1 LFTIPSPLIKLNDLL
16 FDEAG
21 IELFIKRDDL
31 IHPQISGNKWRK
43 LKFNFLEAEKLNKR
57 TIVTFGGA
65 YSNHIYATAAAGKLF
80 GYKTIGIIRGEEQ
93 IILNPT
99 LNFAT
104 ECGME
109 LIYLSR
115 EEYKN
120 KEINID
126 KTILKYSLN
135 DFYIISEGGSNA
147 LGVKGCAEI
156 VNEIDI
162 PFNYICCPCG
172 TGTTLAGLVSDLN
185 NSQTA
190 IGFSALK
197 GGDFLVDDVKTLLSD
212 YYKHERKESSRNSNF
227 NLQTDYH
234 FGGYAKSNE
243 VLFDFIRTFEKR
255 HSILIEQVYTAK
267 MFFGIYEL
275 IKIGYFKKG
284 ETIIALHT
292 GGVQGRDGKI

>member
-1 LFTIPSPLIKLNDLL
+1 MFTIPSPLLKLNDLL

-43 LKFNFLEAEKLNKR
+43 LKFNFLEAEKLNKKA
-57 TIVTFGGA
+57 IITFGGA
-65 YSNHIYATAAAGKLF
+65 YSNHIYAAAAAGKLF
-80 GYKTIGIIRGEEQ
+80 GFKTIGIIRGEEN
-93 IILNPT
+93 IPLNPT
-99 LNFAT
+99 LNFAE
-104 ECGME
+104 ECGMK
-109 LIYLSR
+109 LIYLNR

-135 DFYIISEGGSNA
+135 DFYIIPEGGSNA

-156 VNEIDI
+156 VKEIKI

-172 TGTTLAGLVSDLN
+172 TGTTLAGLISGLN
-185 NSQTA
+185 HSQTA

-197 GGDFLVDDVKTLLSD
+197 GGDFLVNDVKMLLSD
-212 YYKHERKESSRNSNF
+212 YYRHEGIMSIKNSNF
-227 NLQTDYH
+227 DLQTDYH

-243 VLFDFIRTFEKR
+243 QLFDFIRAFEKK
-255 HSILIEQVYTAK
+255 HSILIEQVYTGK
-267 MFFGIYEL
+267 MFFGIYDL
-275 IKIGYFKKG
+275 IKKGYFKKG
-284 ETIIALHT
+284 EIIIALHT
-292 GGVQGRDGKI
+292 GGLQGRDPKV